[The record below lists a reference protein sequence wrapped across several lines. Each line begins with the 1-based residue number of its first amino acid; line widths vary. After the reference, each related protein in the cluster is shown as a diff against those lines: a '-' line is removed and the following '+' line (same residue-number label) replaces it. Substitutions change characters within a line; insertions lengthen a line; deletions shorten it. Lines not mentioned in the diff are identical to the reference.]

1 MKTALEIKEPSAIE
15 KSSDIRKHLDLS
27 YEQIKLNVLANLLR
41 LLVDIYGAPK
51 AKANLSKVEGEEIIV
66 AFPALKGAI
75 VIRPHGGRIIAEVG
89 ESETAIARINFKVK
103 DEKILDVIEDIVKSS
118 QRWGIFK
125 VLFKY
130 ILLGKIGIHGSL
142 GANINTFKALMIGDH
157 EMYKKIKSK
166 VLSSN

>member
-1 MKTALEIKEPSAIE
+1 MVLEIE
-15 KSSDIRKHLDLS
+15 KLSQTEKPELRKHLDLS

-51 AKANLSKVEGEEIIV
+51 AKVKLNKVEGEEIVV

-103 DEKILDVIEDIVKSS
+103 DEKILEVIEGIIKSS
-118 QRWGIFK
+118 QRWGIIK

-130 ILLGKIGIHGSL
+130 ILFGKIGIHGSL
-142 GANINTFKALMIGDH
+142 SANINTFKALMIGDH
-157 EMYKKIKSK
+157 EMYKKIKGK
-166 VLSSN
+166 